1 MLLVVFLG
9 HTHDQGRVQGHG
21 VTDGGGRAVE
31 VTAGRGEDI
40 VIVEAIPGII
50 VAAGRNIIAAAAANH
65 RDEAAVARN
74 ATTTTRN
81 REVVVNR

>member
-1 MLLVVFLG
+1 MFLG
-9 HTHDQGRVQGHG
+9 HTHDQGRVPGH
-21 VTDGGGRAVE
+21 VVADSGGRAVE
-31 VTAGRGEDI
+31 VTAGHGEDI
-40 VIVEAIPGII
+40 VVVEAIPDII
-50 VAAGRNIIAAAAANH
+50 VAAGRNIIAAVAANH